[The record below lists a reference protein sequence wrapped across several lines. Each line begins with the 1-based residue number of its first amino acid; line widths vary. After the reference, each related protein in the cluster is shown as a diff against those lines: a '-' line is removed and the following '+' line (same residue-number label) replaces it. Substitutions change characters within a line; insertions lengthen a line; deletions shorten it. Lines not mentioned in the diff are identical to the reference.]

1 MTKEGKENFEV
12 VEIPTSTERKIRDV
26 ESGEIYDLT
35 ESVCKMWNEI
45 KEVRRAVV
53 G

>member
-1 MTKEGKENFEV
+1 MGKGKGGFEV
-12 VEIPTSTERKIRDV
+12 VEVATSTERKIKDI

-35 ESVCKMWNEI
+35 EAVCKMWNEL
-45 KEVRRAVV
+45 KEVRKAVV

>member
-1 MTKEGKENFEV
+1 MVKGKEGFEV
-12 VEIPTSTERKIRDV
+12 IEVATSTERKIKDV

-35 ESVCKMWNEI
+35 EAICKMWNEL